1 MIRVE
6 GNIYR
11 TTPKYIILVLTSES
25 KEKVHTSSS
34 FFKVDTTKCRTE
46 DKVLLNHGF
55 IGEVS
60 VLVEPRNYK
69 FQTDKG
75 EISGTRYIAKTMR
88 RRHPF

>member
-11 TTPKYIILVLTSES
+11 TTPKFIILVLTGES
-25 KEKVHTSSS
+25 KEKVHAASS
-34 FFKVDTTKCRTE
+34 FFKIDTTKCKTE
-46 DKVLLNHGF
+46 DEVLLNHGF

-69 FQTDKG
+69 FQTEKG
-75 EISGTRYIAKTMR
+75 EISGTRYIAKSMR
-88 RRHPF
+88 RRYQF